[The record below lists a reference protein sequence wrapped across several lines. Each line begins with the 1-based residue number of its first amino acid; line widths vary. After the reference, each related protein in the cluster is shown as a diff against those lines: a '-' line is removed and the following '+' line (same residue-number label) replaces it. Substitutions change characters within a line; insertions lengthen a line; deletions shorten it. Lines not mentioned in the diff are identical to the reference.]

1 MARPLKQ
8 NKGKKSRTRDQSIP
22 DGVMVV
28 APNQERSYV
37 LYGDRLNKQ
46 LPLIVPD
53 RWHCRLRYRSQRTVS
68 TAFASQPFWW
78 AVALN
83 SLYDPDVSGVGG
95 TVTGYSQLMA
105 FYQKSVVVRAKAQF
119 TMVNNSASAS
129 STFPTR
135 LVALASTANSS
146 LTTSYNIIDAAEQ
159 PLCAEATLGSQGGV
173 NSVVTLDL
181 DVPVHKVF
189 GVKKSS
195 ILDEVTFW
203 GTASSNPT
211 NLGTIQ
217 LGATA
222 MDGSSALAFIW
233 ALDIEYECILFNR
246 VVFT

>member
-1 MARPLKQ
+1 MARPIKK
-8 NKGKKSRTRDQSIP
+8 NKGKNMRAQRDLP

-28 APNQERSYV
+28 APNEERSH
-37 LYGDRLNKQ
+37 LLFGQLNKQ

-53 RWHCRLRYRSQRTVS
+53 RWHCRLRYRNQRTV
-68 TAFASQPFWW
+68 TTTFASQPFWW

-95 TVTGYSQLMA
+95 AVTGYSQLMA
-105 FYQKSVVVRAKAQF
+105 FYQKSVVVRAKA
-119 TMVNNSASAS
+119 TWTVVNNSASAA
-129 STFPTR
+129 STVPVR
-135 LVALASTANSS
+135 LVALASTTSSS
-146 LTTSYNIIDAAEQ
+146 LTTANAIIDAAEQ

-173 NSVVTLDL
+173 NSVVTLEV
-181 DVPVHKVF
+181 DVPVHKVY

-233 ALDIEYECILFNR
+233 SLDIEYEAILFNR
-246 VVFT
+246 VIFT